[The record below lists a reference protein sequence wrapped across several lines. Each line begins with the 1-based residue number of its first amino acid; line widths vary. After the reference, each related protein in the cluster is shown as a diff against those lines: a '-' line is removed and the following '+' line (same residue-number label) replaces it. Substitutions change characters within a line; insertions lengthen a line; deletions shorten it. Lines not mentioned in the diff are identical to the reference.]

1 MKKIGITGGIGSG
14 KTVVSN
20 IFKTL
25 GCKIYNADERAKTL
39 MDSDPEI
46 RLQLENTFGK
56 ELFSTGFLD
65 RKLLAGLVFND
76 AEALKTLNSIV
87 HPLVFRDFDTWVEL
101 HKNEPYILKEAA
113 IMFESGAYKQLD
125 SVILVHS
132 PEEIRINRVMF
143 RDKTDKESVLSRM
156 KNQMSD
162 EEKIK
167 LSDYVIYNDDNHS
180 LIRQVLELHNIFI

>member
-56 ELFSTGFLD
+56 ELFSTGLLD

>member
-56 ELFSTGFLD
+56 ELFSTGLLD

-167 LSDYVIYNDDNHS
+167 LSDYIIYNDDNHS